1 MTKEILVNVDD
12 DETRVAVLESGLLVE
27 IYLERPPHQRVVGNI
42 YKGKV
47 DNILPG
53 MEAAFVDIGLER
65 NAFLYVD
72 DAMEART
79 GDEADDDAVFRVRA
93 HSIKDQSIKDLL
105 KVGQDVIVQVTK
117 EPIGNKG
124 ARVTTHLTLPGRYLV
139 LMPTVDY
146 VGVSRRIEDEHE
158 RERLRK
164 LAEEIRPSGIG
175 LIVRTVAEG
184 KDESALRGDLKFL
197 LRLWNRLRGKARRV
211 KSPQLLHRDLGLVF
225 RIVRDL
231 FTEDVDR
238 LYVDGR
244 YEYEKIL
251 ELLEYISPGLK
262 DRVQLFDSRDRSVF
276 DLYGL
281 EAEIEK
287 ALQRKIWLK
296 CGGYLIIDHTE
307 ALTSIDVNTGKYV
320 GSTNLENTVYK
331 TNMDAAREIARQL
344 RLRDIGGII
353 VVDFIDMEDEKHQQ
367 KVLQALEEELNRDRT
382 KANVLGLTRLGL
394 VELTRKKVRQGVDQ
408 VMQRECPYCEGRGR
422 VLSEETM
429 SRKVRREIKRILR
442 NTSSEAILVE
452 VHPAVAALLI
462 GGGGCNLKKLER
474 ETGKH
479 IYIRGSEECH
489 METMNLKALGSKEE
503 VEARAL
509 PVQPGEIIELK
520 VEELHANNPSDGIA
534 RLEGYVINIEGAGK
548 MVDKKVRIE
557 ITKVFRTYARARI
570 ID

>member
-1 MTKEILVNVDD
+1 LTKEILVNVDD